1 MKKFALALAATAT
14 LAALPAAAQFQ
25 KPEDAIKY
33 RQSAFTVM
41 ANHFSRIGAMAQGRV
56 PFDAATAASNA
67 EIVAMMSRLPFAGF
81 VDGSQGGKAKAEI
94 WSDRDKFNAAAA
106 KMQEEAGKAGGCRA
120 FGQCRPGPRRPS
132 GRRRAAARPATT
144 TTARSKHE
152 RLLQAPGADERPGLR
167 GAAASGV
174 QAAEAKPS
182 TTRRVIALFFSIFVT
197 TTSPTCAVLATWVP
211 PQG

>member
-106 KMQEEAGKAGGCRA
+106 KMQEEAGKLAAAARSGNADQVRAGLRGDG
-120 FGQCRPGPRRPS
+120 GQLQGLPRQLPLAVNTSACCRPRAPMNALACAGLPRAAFRPPRRSPA
-132 GRRRAAARPATT
+132 RRAASS
-144 TTARSKHE
+144 RSSS
-152 RLLQAPGADERPGLR
+152 R
-167 GAAASGV
+167 S
-174 QAAEAKPS
+174 S
-182 TTRRVIALFFSIFVT
+182 
-197 TTSPTCAVLATWVP
+197 
-211 PQG
+211 